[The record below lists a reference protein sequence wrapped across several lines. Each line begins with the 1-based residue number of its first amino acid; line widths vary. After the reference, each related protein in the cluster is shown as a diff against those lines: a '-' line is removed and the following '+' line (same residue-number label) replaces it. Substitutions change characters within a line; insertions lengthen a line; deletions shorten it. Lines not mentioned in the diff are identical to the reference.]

1 MKKTYLTSVS
11 SANTK
16 FPKKLLLWNYWDHE
30 HVVGTHFEYYKK
42 VEINHEDEKNCHS
55 DRWAKLPYLPFYIKS
70 TDICTLV
77 NENKMEVLHT
87 TLFNLIK
94 CKQIFDFEEKNE
106 NECKVTRTDY
116 LEVPFFLK
124 FLQPIFDK
132 LMKKWFVDVWEED
145 MPMRERRLR
154 VWKLGF
160 QDFRGIDY
168 INNPELEKKENI
180 DRKYELKLPIH
191 KITHINKDNNK
202 KKKTFK
208 RLFKKSK
215 HIGYGLPD
223 L

>member
-1 MKKTYLTSVS
+1 MKKTYLTSTS
-11 SANTK
+11 SAYTK

-30 HVVGTHFEYYKK
+30 HIVGTHFEHYKK
-42 VEINHEDEKNCHS
+42 VEIKHEDEKVCHS

-87 TLFNLIK
+87 TFFDLIK
-94 CKQIFDFEEKNE
+94 CKQVFYFEENNE
-106 NECKVTRTDY
+106 NECKVTRSDY

-124 FLQPIFDK
+124 FLQPIFDM

-145 MPMRERRLR
+145 MPMRERRLK

-160 QDFRGIDY
+160 QDFKGIDY
-168 INNPELEKKENI
+168 INNPELEKKEINS
-180 DRKYELKLPIH
+180 RKYELKLPIH
-191 KITHINKDNNK
+191 KITQIDKKDNSN
-202 KKKTFK
+202 KKTFK